1 MKLMKKSTTLLPL
14 RFNDGTEV
22 PADIFQRILERF
34 WINFGGVTIEGE
46 VDGHWIDTQDQQH
59 YEDRSK
65 KVVVIVPDDQLD
77 AARELVREARVEL
90 GQIVMYFEVAD
101 VDFEYLD

>member
-1 MKLMKKSTTLLPL
+1 MKKITTLLPL

-22 PADIFQRILERF
+22 SSEIFQRILERF
-34 WINFGGVTIEGE
+34 WILFGGVTIEGE
-46 VDGHWIDTQDQQH
+46 VDGHWIDSQDQQH

-65 KVVVIVPDDQLD
+65 KVVVIVSDDQVG
-77 AARELVREARVEL
+77 AARELIREVRQEL